1 MMLYCL
7 AKYPEVYEKV
17 KAEIDKNVV
26 DFDNIQYDVLK
37 NRMTYSWA
45 FL

>member
-7 AKYPEVYEKV
+7 AKYPDVYDKV
-17 KAEIDKNVV
+17 KAEIDEHVESLETVK
-26 DFDNIQYDVLK
+26 YDVLK
-37 NRMTYSWA
+37 NKLTYSWA

>member
-7 AKYPEVYEKV
+7 AKYPDVYEKV
-17 KAEIDKNVV
+17 KKEIDEQV
-26 DFDNIQYDVLK
+26 DSIENIEYNILK
-37 NRMTYSWA
+37 NKLTYSWA